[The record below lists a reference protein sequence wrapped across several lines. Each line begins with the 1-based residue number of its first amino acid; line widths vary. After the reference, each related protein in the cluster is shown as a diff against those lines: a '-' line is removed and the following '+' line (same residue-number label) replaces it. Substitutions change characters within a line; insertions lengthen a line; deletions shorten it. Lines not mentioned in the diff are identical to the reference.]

1 MNATEE
7 NEAVSRSSGANL
19 ARNAPGPRDI
29 GDGSDLKRPYQI
41 LRVSPT
47 KKRGTVFAHVIVQF
61 GPAWVRYRVVKT
73 PQGLR
78 VFPPSN
84 PCPGPGGKMFYKRSA
99 GVDDVE
105 LRERLQ
111 DDILKA
117 LEAHLREDGRR
128 LPKPLPKTRRRN
140 RVREALLA
148 VADEVDPLSAGRQ
161 LVSRVNE
168 VLGDPAATDREIL
181 AGARILA
188 QILDID
194 SRRLSAAVSTV
205 DMELRARAG

>member
-1 MNATEE
+1 
-7 NEAVSRSSGANL
+7 VSRSSGANL

-73 PQGLR
+73 SQGLR

-128 LPKPLPKTRRRN
+128 LPKPVPKTPRRN

-148 VADEVDPLSAGRQ
+148 VADEGRSPLSRASAGQQGKR
-161 LVSRVNE
+161 
-168 VLGDPAATDREIL
+168 
-181 AGARILA
+181 GARRPRRHRSRDPRRREDPGTDTRHRLA
-188 QILDID
+188 K
-194 SRRLSAAVSTV
+194 AVSGG
-205 DMELRARAG
+205 EHC